1 MSGQPRYRQQTPLLR
16 IHHGLQTWL
25 PRTIL
30 PKTHAL
36 CHVPSCRTSNQA
48 HLSPITHRLYSKDT
62 QTFTQGEVMLSV
74 PVPDFTKRFIF
85 MCCYS
90 GFDLVCVYLVFGF
103 WILDL
108 HYYCWFLI
116 AWPLPVYC
124 LHLYYTFWIYL
135 LGPFNKTLN
144 CSCIRFSLHFM
155 TS

>member
-1 MSGQPRYRQQTPLLR
+1 MQDIMSGQPRYRQQTPLLR

-103 WILDL
+103 WICTTIVDSWLPDL
-108 HYYCWFLI
+108 CLST
-116 AWPLPVYC
+116 VYIF
-124 LHLYYTFWIYL
+124 T
-135 LGPFNKTLN
+135 T
-144 CSCIRFSLHFM
+144 RFGFIC
-155 TS
+155 